1 MGMRAIV
8 TLVLAA
14 AVAGPALASSSSAPA
29 PARAAAVHVRV
40 DPASVPAGSV
50 ITAIGRGWPR
60 DAGVELLIG
69 PPASE
74 AYHVNWARTTHAG
87 TFRKRIRISSRTAAG
102 RWVLLACRRSCRVKA
117 SASFRVTR

>member
-1 MGMRAIV
+1 MRTIAA
-8 TLVLAA
+8 LVLTAA
-14 AVAGPALASSSSAPA
+14 LVGPAWASSSSSPA
-29 PARAAAVHVRV
+29 PARTAAVQVRIEPTTV
-40 DPASVPAGSV
+40 RAGGV

-69 PPASE
+69 PPYSE
-74 AYHVNWARTTHAG
+74 AYHVNWARTTRAG

>member
-1 MGMRAIV
+1 MRTIIV
-8 TLVLAA
+8 LVLAA
-14 AVAGPALASSSSAPA
+14 ALVGPVAASSSSSAPA
-29 PARAAAVHVRV
+29 RTAAVHVRIEPTIV
-40 DPASVPAGSV
+40 RAGSV

-69 PPASE
+69 PPYSE

-87 TFRKRIRISSRTAAG
+87 TFRKRIRISSRTKAG